1 VRFSLAGEGCFPT
14 GKHYPGIAHL
24 LRVAAAGLA
33 EEFDAQSALNDL
45 PLVSIDT
52 ETTGRSAD
60 QDRIVELACVVVRG
74 GQVVA
79 QHSWLINP
87 ERPIPKEA
95 FDVHGISDDDVRDK
109 PLFRDVFPEFLA
121 AVRDLVPVAYN
132 AEFDQS
138 FVLKEMERA
147 GVNERALPPTLRKGV
162 RWIDPLIWARE
173 LHKEAKSKSLGA
185 MSELL
190 GVELTR
196 AHRATDD
203 AAAAALVLLKFFED
217 VRVPKHYAAFMQE
230 QQRLGRVQAEERQYW
245 RNG

>member
-33 EEFDAQSALNDL
+33 EEFDAQSELADL

-52 ETTGRSAD
+52 ETTGRNAE
-60 QDRIVELACVVVRG
+60 QDRIVEVACVVVRR

-79 QHSWLINP
+79 KHAWLTNP
-87 ERPIPKEA
+87 ECPIPKEA

-109 PLFRDVFPEFLA
+109 PKFREIFPEVVA
-121 AVRDLVPVAYN
+121 MVQDLVPVAYN
-132 AEFDQS
+132 AEFDQA
-138 FVLKEMERA
+138 FLLKEMERA
-147 GVNERALPPTLRKGV
+147 GVTERGLPATFRKGV

-173 LHKEAKSKSLGA
+173 LHKDAKSKSLGA
-185 MSELL
+185 MTELL
-190 GVELTR
+190 GIELVR

-203 AAAAALVLLKFFED
+203 AVAAALVLLKFFDD
-217 VRVPKHYAAFMQE
+217 VRVPKRYAAFMQE
-230 QQRLGRVQAEERQYW
+230 QQRLSRVQAEERQYW